1 MDVLI
6 LGGHGKVALLLAPL
20 LAARGDRVDAV
31 IRDPG
36 QADDVRAAG
45 ATPLLFDIERLGADE
60 FADLIA
66 GHQAVVWSAG
76 AGGGSPERTYAVD
89 KDAAIRSMD
98 GAQQAG
104 VHRYVMVSYFGADL
118 DHGVAPDSS
127 FFPYAEAK
135 AAADAY
141 LRAGDLSWT
150 IVAPSTLTPAP
161 ATGRIDAAASAP
173 GSVGRADVAAVIA
186 AVLAD
191 PTTAGRTV
199 RFNAGETPIPDALA

>member
-31 IRDPG
+31 IRDPA

-45 ATPLLFDIERLGADE
+45 ANPIVIDIERICADE

-76 AGGGSPERTYAVD
+76 AGGGSPQRTYAVD
-89 KDAAIRSMD
+89 KDAAIRSID
-98 GAQQAG
+98 GAAHAG

-141 LRAGDLSWT
+141 LRASDLSWT
-150 IVAPSTLTPAP
+150 IVAPGTLTPEP
-161 ATGRIDAAASAP
+161 ATGRIDAEASAS
-173 GSVGRADVAAVIA
+173 GSVGRADVARVIA

-191 PTTAGRTV
+191 PTTAGRTL
-199 RFNAGETPIPDALA
+199 RFNAGATPIPDALA